1 MTMRNMA
8 FDGCSRM
15 KGLTLLAYLCFNFFF
30 LNTLCAQS
38 GDWYWIAFR
47 SKPAG
52 TYSLNQPQ
60 AFLSARSIARRVR
73 QGIPLD
79 SSDLPVYQPYIDSI
93 QAAGGIVKHR
103 SRWLNGVTVRIPNN
117 DSLIRQRIWNFPFV
131 RLATPNG
138 RVAGPPGVG
147 LPEGKF
153 EEELTVSV
161 MQSGI
166 TNRTTSVY
174 GFSGGQ
180 IRLHKGDYLH
190 DRNFRGQGMRIA
202 VFDAGFVNMP
212 NMPVFDSLYL
222 RNRIVDAYDFVDM
235 DTGVYEF
242 DNHGTYV
249 MGCLAANIP
258 GQLMGTAPE
267 AQYMLYRSE
276 NNVGGSENPIE
287 EDNWVAAA
295 ERADSAGADVF
306 NSSLIYTTFDQ
317 PSMNHSWSDMDGN
330 TARMTIASDWAA
342 AKGILVVNSAGNYG
356 GGPWYK
362 IGAAADGDSVLAVGA
377 VDTLGQRAG
386 FSSMG
391 PTSDGRIKPNV
402 MSVGAG
408 AASCQIPGPGV
419 AWISGTSFSG
429 PIMAG
434 LATCLWQALPGRRN
448 MEIFDLL
455 QRCANRQTNPDTVH
469 GYGIPNMQLALS
481 LAGYSANTMN
491 DQPQIRIFPQPASVA
506 GPCTL
511 EWESDIPVGDYR
523 ITWYSMTGQVIKS
536 QEHVRLYKERN
547 LLPLENKPEA
557 GLYGIG
563 IESLSYQARIP
574 CLIVP

>member
-1 MTMRNMA
+1 
-8 FDGCSRM
+8 
-15 KGLTLLAYLCFNFFF
+15 
-30 LNTLCAQS
+30 
-38 GDWYWIAFR
+38 
-47 SKPAG
+47 
-52 TYSLNQPQ
+52 
-60 AFLSARSIARRVR
+60 
-73 QGIPLD
+73 
-79 SSDLPVYQPYIDSI
+79 
-93 QAAGGIVKHR
+93 GIVKHR

-138 RVAGPPGVG
+138 RVAGPPGAG
-147 LPEGKF
+147 LPKDKF
-153 EEELTVSV
+153 VKELTVSV
-161 MQSGI
+161 MQPGI

-222 RNRIVDAYDFVDM
+222 RNRIVDTYDFVDM

-242 DNHGTYV
+242 DSHGTYV

-306 NSSLIYTTFDQ
+306 KSSLIYTTFDQ

-391 PTSDGRIKPNV
+391 PTADGRIKPNV

-434 LATCLWQALPGRRN
+434 LATCLWQALPARRN

-455 QRCANRQTNPDTVH
+455 QRCANRQANPDTVH

-536 QEHVRLYKERN
+536 QEHVRLFKERN

-563 IESLSYQARIP
+563 IEGLSYQARIP

>member
-1 MTMRNMA
+1 MTYRISA
-8 FDGCSRM
+8 FAGSGFL
-15 KGLTLLAYLCFNFFF
+15 GLPCIFYLAMTFSNSLS
-30 LNTLCAQS
+30 AQS
-38 GDWYWIAFR
+38 GDWYWISFR

-52 TYSLNQPQ
+52 SYSLNQPQ

-93 QAAGGIVKHR
+93 QTAGGIVKHR

-117 DSLIRQRIWNFPFV
+117 DSLIRQRIMSFPFV
-131 RLATPNG
+131 RLSTPNG
-138 RVAGPPGVG
+138 RVAGSGRDGIIKNKYLEEKLVP
-147 LPEGKF
+147 LPSSEI
-153 EEELTVSV
+153 S
-161 MQSGI
+161 
-166 TNRTTSVY
+166 NRTSSVY

-180 IRLHKGDYLH
+180 IRLHQGDFLH
-190 DRNFRGQGMRIA
+190 NRNYRGQGMRIA

-222 RNRIVDAYDFVDM
+222 RNRIVDTYDFVDM
-235 DTGVYEF
+235 DSGVYEF
-242 DNHGTYV
+242 DSHGTYV

-276 NNVGGSENPIE
+276 NNVGGSENPVE

-317 PSMNHSWSDMDGN
+317 PSMNHPWSDMDGN

-391 PTSDGRIKPNV
+391 PTADGRIKPNV

-419 AWISGTSFSG
+419 AYISGTSFSG

-434 LATCLWQALPGRRN
+434 LAACLWQALPSRRN

-455 QRCANRQTNPDTVH
+455 QRCANRQSNPDTFN
-469 GYGIPNMQLALS
+469 GYGIPNMQLALT
-481 LAGYSANTMN
+481 LAGFSPNGMN
-491 DQPQIRIFPQPASVA
+491 DYPQIRLYPQPASLTV
-506 GPCTL
+506 PSTL
-511 EWESDIPVGDYR
+511 EWEAGIPAGDYR
-523 ITWYSMTGQVIKS
+523 ITWYNMAGQFIMS
-536 QEHVRLYKERN
+536 QDYVRISDERN
-547 LLPLENKPEA
+547 LMRLENKPGV
-557 GLYGIG
+557 GLYIISIVG
-563 IESLSYQARIP
+563 LFYQDRIP
-574 CLIVP
+574 CLINL

>member
-1 MTMRNMA
+1 MVI
-8 FDGCSRM
+8 S
-15 KGLTLLAYLCFNFFF
+15 FF
-30 LNTLCAQS
+30 LFIHKRFFKVCLGFFIILGYSNQLSAQS
-38 GDWYWIAFR
+38 GEWYWISFR

-52 TYSLNQPQ
+52 SYSFNQPQ

-79 SSDLPVYQPYIDSI
+79 SSDIPVYQPYVDSL
-93 QAAGGIVKHR
+93 QVAGAIVKHR

-117 DSLIRQRIWNFPFV
+117 DSIVRQRIMNFPFV
-131 RLATPNG
+131 RQGIPNG
-138 RVAGPPGVG
+138 RVSGTGRFKPIQSKFQDERIVPVSSTEI
-147 LPEGKF
+147 LP
-153 EEELTVSV
+153 
-161 MQSGI
+161 
-166 TNRTTSVY
+166 RTTSVY

-180 IRLHKGDYLH
+180 LRLHKGDYLH

-212 NMPVFDSLYL
+212 DMPVFDSLYL
-222 RNRIVDAYDFVDM
+222 RNRIVDTYDFVDM

-242 DNHGTYV
+242 DSHGTYV
-249 MGCLAANIP
+249 MGCLGANVP
-258 GQLMGTAPE
+258 GELMGTAPE

-276 NNVGGSENPIE
+276 NNVGASENPIE

-306 NSSLIYTTFDQ
+306 NSSLIYTTFDN
-317 PSMNHSWSDMDGN
+317 PAFNHAWSDMDGN

-391 PTSDGRIKPNV
+391 PTADGRIKPNV

-434 LATCLWQALPGRRN
+434 LATCLWQALPGHRN

-455 QRCANRQTNPDTVH
+455 QRCANRQANPDTFN
-469 GYGIPNMQLALS
+469 GYGIPNLQLAMS
-481 LAGYSANTMN
+481 LAGLTPNRIN
-491 DQPQIRIFPQPASVA
+491 DLPQVRIFPQPASLS
-506 GPCTL
+506 GPCSL
-511 EWESDIPVGDYR
+511 EWGTGIPAGDYR
-523 ITWYSMTGQVIKS
+523 VTWYNMAGQVMMT
-536 QEHVRLYKERN
+536 QEYTRFYDERN
-547 LLPLENKPEA
+547 LMSLKNKPGA
-557 GLYGIG
+557 GLYLIG
-563 IESLSYQARIP
+563 IEGLSFQARIP

>member
-1 MTMRNMA
+1 
-8 FDGCSRM
+8 
-15 KGLTLLAYLCFNFFF
+15 
-30 LNTLCAQS
+30 
-38 GDWYWIAFR
+38 
-47 SKPAG
+47 
-52 TYSLNQPQ
+52 
-60 AFLSARSIARRVR
+60 
-73 QGIPLD
+73 
-79 SSDLPVYQPYIDSI
+79 
-93 QAAGGIVKHR
+93 
-103 SRWLNGVTVRIPNN
+103 
-117 DSLIRQRIWNFPFV
+117 
-131 RLATPNG
+131 NG
-138 RVAGPPGVG
+138 RVAGPQGAV
-147 LPEGKF
+147 LPKDKF
-153 EEELTVSV
+153 VDELTVSA
-161 MQSGI
+161 MQPGI

-222 RNRIVDAYDFVDM
+222 RNRIVDTYDFVDM
-235 DTGVYEF
+235 DTGVYDF
-242 DNHGTYV
+242 DSHGTYV

-317 PSMNHSWSDMDGN
+317 PSMNHPWSDMDGN

-386 FSSMG
+386 FSS
-391 PTSDGRIKPNV
+391 
-402 MSVGAG
+402 
-408 AASCQIPGPGV
+408 
-419 AWISGTSFSG
+419 
-429 PIMAG
+429 
-434 LATCLWQALPGRRN
+434 
-448 MEIFDLL
+448 
-455 QRCANRQTNPDTVH
+455 
-469 GYGIPNMQLALS
+469 
-481 LAGYSANTMN
+481 
-491 DQPQIRIFPQPASVA
+491 
-506 GPCTL
+506 
-511 EWESDIPVGDYR
+511 
-523 ITWYSMTGQVIKS
+523 
-536 QEHVRLYKERN
+536 
-547 LLPLENKPEA
+547 
-557 GLYGIG
+557 
-563 IESLSYQARIP
+563 
-574 CLIVP
+574 